1 MKETFDA
8 ESKKALIE
16 YRIERAYATLKEADY
31 NAKGGYYYAAINRS
45 DSSRRTRNAWT
56 PLCI

>member
-31 NAKGGYYYAAINRS
+31 NAKGGYYYAASTECTMRVS
-45 DSSRRTRNAWT
+45 MLS
-56 PLCI
+56 

>member
-16 YRIERAYATLKEADY
+16 YRIAGAYETLKEADY
-31 NAKGGYYYAAINRS
+31 NAKGGFYHAASIECSMRAFMLS
-45 DSSRRTRNAWT
+45 
-56 PLCI
+56 